1 MKQGSDNFRDYLN
14 TIIIIR
20 VVFISFGIFCFF
32 MGVTFGFV
40 IWGIS

>member
-1 MKQGSDNFRDYLN
+1 MKQGSDEMDYLN

-40 IWGIS
+40 MWEIP